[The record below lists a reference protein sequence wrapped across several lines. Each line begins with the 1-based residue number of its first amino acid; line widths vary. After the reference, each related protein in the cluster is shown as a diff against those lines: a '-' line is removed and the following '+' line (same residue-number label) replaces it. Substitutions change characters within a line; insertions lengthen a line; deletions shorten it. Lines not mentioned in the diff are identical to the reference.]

1 MDKRILLPTDY
12 SKNALNAIR
21 YAQELYA
28 KVRCDF
34 YLLNAFQA
42 SGYTLD
48 SMMVPEP
55 GERFYEMAKN
65 KSEEGMKRLKEMLKL
80 QPENPKHRFHTICTF
95 NSLVEAVKHV
105 VDSKD
110 IDVIV
115 MGTKGVT
122 ASKAR
127 IFGTGTVAVME
138 RIKSCPV
145 IAVPSEY
152 VFQPLHE
159 IVFPTDYRS
168 DYKKK
173 ELEHVKEIALLHD
186 AKINVVHID
195 KDKDGKLNKKEETNK
210 QLLQDILDGTD
221 YEIHFLPAV
230 KISDG
235 INLFV
240 ETHGGD
246 MIAFMNRKHLFFG
259 SILSNPLVKEIGYDP
274 KVPILELNDN

>member
-21 YAQELYA
+21 YAQQLYA
-28 KVRCDF
+28 KVQCDF

-42 SGYTLD
+42 SGYSLD

-55 GERFYEMAKN
+55 GERFYEVAKN
-65 KSEEGMKRLKEMLKL
+65 RSEEGMQRLLEMLKL
-80 QPENPKHRFHTICTF
+80 HPENPKHRFHTICTF
-95 NSLVEAVKHV
+95 NSLVEAVKNV
-105 VDSKD
+105 VASKD
-110 IDVIV
+110 IDLVI

-138 RIKSCPV
+138 RIKACPV
-145 IAVPSEY
+145 IAVPDDYAFE
-152 VFQPLHE
+152 PPRE
-159 IVFPTDYRS
+159 IVFPTDYKS
-168 DYKKK
+168 NYKEK
-173 ELEHVKEIALLHD
+173 EIDHLKEIARLHD
-186 AKINVVHID
+186 SKINVVHID
-195 KDKDGKLNKKEETNK
+195 RDKDGKLSSKEKANK
-210 QLLQDILDGTD
+210 QLLQDILNGAD
-221 YEIHFLPAV
+221 YEIHFLPSV

-240 ETHGGD
+240 ETKGGD